1 MTDATLGSLL
11 GSAPPQMAQADL
23 AALVAQH
30 YGLRGPLRALTSERD
45 LNLHLATPERGY
57 VIKLANPAEPAE
69 VTDFQT
75 RALLHLQA
83 AGLPVPRLIR
93 SLDGQTQVPTSKG
106 ILRVLTY
113 LEGTPQHLTP
123 RSDAQA
129 ADLARMAAR
138 LALGLQG
145 FSHPAADYVLQWDLK
160 QAAALQPLLPAIA
173 DPALRDLAAATLA
186 RYHSDIAPALPDL
199 RWQVVHNDLNPHNV
213 LCAPDAPD
221 RIAGVLDFG
230 DMVRTPLICDVAIAA
245 AYQLDPRAP
254 LHSLTTFARA
264 YHAVL
269 PLTATERALLP
280 DLAATRMLTTIAIT
294 SARAAR
300 YPENA
305 AYILRN
311 FAAARAG
318 LIALAGLDRS
328 SVLKEL
334 EQL

>member
-1 MTDATLGSLL
+1 M
-11 GSAPPQMAQADL
+11 
-23 AALVAQH
+23 
-30 YGLRGPLRALTSERD
+30 
-45 LNLHLATPERGY
+45 
-57 VIKLANPAEPAE
+57 
-69 VTDFQT
+69 
-75 RALLHLQA
+75 
-83 AGLPVPRLIR
+83 
-93 SLDGQTQVPTSKG
+93 
-106 ILRVLTY
+106 
-113 LEGTPQHLTP
+113 
-123 RSDAQA
+123 
-129 ADLARMAAR
+129 
-138 LALGLQG
+138 
-145 FSHPAADYVLQWDLK
+145 
-160 QAAALQPLLPAIA
+160 
-173 DPALRDLAAATLA
+173 
-186 RYHSDIAPALPDL
+186 
-199 RWQVVHNDLNPHNV
+199 HNDLNPHNV

-254 LHSLTTFARA
+254 LHSLTNFTRA

-311 FAAARAG
+311 FAAARVG
-318 LIALAGLDRS
+318 LIALAELDRS

>member
-1 MTDATLGSLL
+1 
-11 GSAPPQMAQADL
+11 
-23 AALVAQH
+23 
-30 YGLRGPLRALTSERD
+30 
-45 LNLHLATPERGY
+45 
-57 VIKLANPAEPAE
+57 
-69 VTDFQT
+69 
-75 RALLHLQA
+75 
-83 AGLPVPRLIR
+83 
-93 SLDGQTQVPTSKG
+93 
-106 ILRVLTY
+106 
-113 LEGTPQHLTP
+113 
-123 RSDAQA
+123 
-129 ADLARMAAR
+129 MAAR

-186 RYHSDIAPALPDL
+186 RYNADIAPALPDL

-318 LIALAGLDRS
+318 LIALAELDRS

>member
-45 LNLHLATPERGY
+45 LNLHLATPEQGY

-93 SLDGQTQVPTSKG
+93 SLDGQTQVPTPQG

-186 RYHSDIAPALPDL
+186 RYNADIAPALPDL

-311 FAAARAG
+311 FAAARVG
-318 LIALAGLDRS
+318 LIALAELDRS

>member
-45 LNLHLATPERGY
+45 LNLHLATPEQGY

-93 SLDGQTQVPTSKG
+93 SLDGQTQVPTPQG

-186 RYHSDIAPALPDL
+186 RYNADIAPALPDL

-318 LIALAGLDRS
+318 LIALAELDRS

>member
-45 LNLHLATPERGY
+45 LNLHLATPEQGY

-93 SLDGQTQVPTSKG
+93 SLDGQTQVPTPQG

-186 RYHSDIAPALPDL
+186 RYNADIAPALPDL

-318 LIALAGLDRS
+318 LIALAELDRR